1 MKRSKTVES
10 WIELNEVT
18 FMISRGFQLLLC
30 GRWGLVC
37 INTSGSQLQGAV
49 EDKDRKKEEDV
60 EDGEDS
66 GNLTDGALCVWV
78 LLQVG
83 RVGVVEVAAPVGED
97 DGQGTGDEGDHPQPR
112 LGVAS
117 IQQAQQGSEKKE
129 TEEDVNVP
137 EKYLRCHRKET
148 KRELQ
153 VQKKIN
159 HINNYSW

>member
-1 MKRSKTVES
+1 M
-10 WIELNEVT
+10 
-18 FMISRGFQLLLC
+18 
-30 GRWGLVC
+30 C

-66 GNLTDGALCVWV
+66 GDLTDGALCVRV

-112 LGVAS
+112 LGVAAV
-117 IQQAQQGSEKKE
+117 QQAQQGDEQKE
-129 TEEDVNVP
+129 SKEDVDVP
-137 EKYLRCHRKET
+137 GIQSLTTYGLKLFVKPCTFGESKGHLV
-148 KRELQ
+148 L
-153 VQKKIN
+153 I
-159 HINNYSW
+159 

>member
-1 MKRSKTVES
+1 M
-10 WIELNEVT
+10 
-18 FMISRGFQLLLC
+18 
-30 GRWGLVC
+30 C

-66 GNLTDGALCVWV
+66 GDLTDGALCVWV

-112 LGVAS
+112 LGVAAV
-117 IQQAQQGSEKKE
+117 QQAQQGDEQ
-129 TEEDVNVP
+129 
-137 EKYLRCHRKET
+137 KET
-148 KRELQ
+148 KEDVDVPGIQSLTTYGLKLF
-153 VQKKIN
+153 VKPCTLGESKGHLVLI
-159 HINNYSW
+159 